1 MTRVT
6 ADDIMNL
13 WTSVHVN
20 ILSYITYEFLTFLH
34 QFHPNCQTEIIMS
47 NQGGFVQA
55 VKSYRFWILPSIDDC
70 VDGAFNTKKNFDS
83 TLEKVKT
90 TYETTV
96 ENVKSTYEN
105 TIDTVKSTNESV
117 QERVKANYDQGIFE
131 GTKQTGMD
139 LAHHGYNLSLFI
151 MSLRI
156 WQTKTVQDWFK
167 TFFIFSK

>member
-1 MTRVT
+1 
-6 ADDIMNL
+6 
-13 WTSVHVN
+13 
-20 ILSYITYEFLTFLH
+20 
-34 QFHPNCQTEIIMS
+34 MS

-70 VDGAFNTKKNFDS
+70 VDGALSTKKNFDN
-83 TLEKVKT
+83 TLDNVKT

-151 MSLRI
+151 MSWRV
-156 WQTKTVQDWFK
+156 WQTKTIQDWFK
-167 TFFIFSK
+167 HFFVFSKLQYF